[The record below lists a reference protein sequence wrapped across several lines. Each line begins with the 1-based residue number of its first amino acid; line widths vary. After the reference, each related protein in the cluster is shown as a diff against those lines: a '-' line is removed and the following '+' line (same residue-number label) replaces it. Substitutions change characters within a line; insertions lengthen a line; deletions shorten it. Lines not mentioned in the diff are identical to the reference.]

1 MKRLR
6 APRSWLAPFSLAA
19 LALAVL
25 PCPLALAEDPGP
37 QGSTVSIGPVT
48 TSPVYTSGIA
58 GYGQTGIEASASSS
72 ERHSSPGYGGS
83 YSGPVYTYEPIPGN
97 VVPAVDLSIYMQNG
111 LLVKPSGPIPGQA
124 ACPPG
129 QIGYYVYGPTG
140 QLVSTICVPDTT
152 ASGSVPPGPIGALA
166 QQASSQQPWPNLVV
180 AMNPGTGVT
189 GLPSWFWLGGG
200 SATIQPVTASAGPL
214 TVTVQATLIDVIW
227 AFGDGTGYD
236 SGSSLGRPYPQ
247 QSDVSHNYQADTF
260 SVPGGY
266 SVTATLRFAVSYS
279 VNGGPWNPMGAKAR
293 LYSQQYQ
300 VDQVQPE
307 GVSRP

>member
-1 MKRLR
+1 MTAIKVVTPTLI
-6 APRSWLAPFSLAA
+6 AA
-19 LALAVL
+19 LVALSTVA
-25 PCPLALAEDPGP
+25 PARAEPNGDSSL
-37 QGSTVSIGPVT
+37 STVSINPPSGGPVV
-48 TSPVYTSGIA
+48 SQGVA
-58 GYGQTGIEASASSS
+58 GYGATGIEASASSS
-72 ERHSSPGYGGS
+72 ERHSSPGYSGS

-111 LLVKPSGPIPGQA
+111 LLVKPYGPIPGQA

-200 SATIQPVTASAGPL
+200 SATIPPASASAGPL

-279 VNGGPWNPMGAKAR
+279 VNGGPWTPMGAKAR

-300 VDQVQPE
+300 VNQVQPE
-307 GVSRP
+307 GVSR

>member
-1 MKRLR
+1 MKHFR
-6 APRSWLAPFSLAA
+6 ALRSWLATFSLAA

-25 PCPLALAEDPGP
+25 PCPQALAEDPGL

-48 TSPVYTSGIA
+48 TSPVYTSGTA

-72 ERHSSPGYGGS
+72 GKQSSPAYGGS
-83 YSGPVYTYEPIPGN
+83 YTGPVYTYEPIPGN

-152 ASGSVPPGPIGALA
+152 ASGSLPPGPIGALA

-180 AMNPGTGVT
+180 SMKPSTGVK
-189 GLPSWFWLGGG
+189 GLASW
-200 SATIQPVTASAGPL
+200 IC
-214 TVTVQATLIDVIW
+214 
-227 AFGDGTGYD
+227 
-236 SGSSLGRPYPQ
+236 SGAA
-247 QSDVSHNYQADTF
+247 H
-260 SVPGGY
+260 
-266 SVTATLRFAVSYS
+266 
-279 VNGGPWNPMGAKAR
+279 
-293 LYSQQYQ
+293 
-300 VDQVQPE
+300 
-307 GVSRP
+307 

>member
-1 MKRLR
+1 MNGRVAR
-6 APRSWLAPFSLAA
+6 IRISGAA
-19 LALAVL
+19 LSLVL
-25 PCPLALAEDPGP
+25 FGIGMPAWAEFQGPGT
-37 QGSTVSIGPVT
+37 GSISVNPPTTGPVST
-48 TSPVYTSGIA
+48 EGSAAYGASGI
-58 GYGQTGIEASASSS
+58 QASASSS
-72 ERHSSPGYGGS
+72 EKHSTPGYGGS

-124 ACPPG
+124 ACPSG
-129 QIGYYVYGPTG
+129 QIGYYVYGPAG

-166 QQASSQQPWPNLVV
+166 EQASSQQPWPNLVV

-200 SATIQPVTASAGPL
+200 SATIPPATASAGPL

-247 QSDVSHNYQADTF
+247 QSDVSHNFQADTF

-279 VNGGPWNPMGAKAR
+279 VNGGPWTRMGTKAR

-300 VDQVQPE
+300 VNQVQPE